1 MDVLDM
7 RGAWGKLDAK
17 IYNLLVGRALTH
29 IFDQMCDRF
38 APTDGLHP
46 GMKLLDV
53 GCGAG
58 HLVTALGRRYPEL
71 ALTGVDLSEEMIL
84 RARECARG
92 LPNVSVSVGDALAL
106 AFPDASFDFVL
117 SIASIKHWPN
127 RVAGMRE
134 IFRVLRP
141 GGRVFVMEIHR
152 NATQQVVMR
161 FVQRWRFAVWP
172 MPHLFAAH
180 FRRFVASQGLT
191 ADELDAF
198 CCKAGFPVVKAETIE
213 DYLSV
218 VCQCSKAAAS

>member
-7 RGAWGKLDAK
+7 RGAWGKIDAK

-29 IFDQMCDRF
+29 IFDQVCDRF
-38 APTDGLHP
+38 TPTDGLHP

-58 HLVTALGRRYPEL
+58 HLVNALGRRYPDL
-71 ALTGVDLSEEMIL
+71 TLTGVDLSPEMIR
-84 RARECARG
+84 RAREATRG

-106 AFPDASFDFVL
+106 DFPDATFDFVL

-127 RVAGMRE
+127 RVSGMRE

-141 GGRVFVMEIHR
+141 GGRVFVMEIDR
-152 NATQQVVMR
+152 NASREVILR
-161 FVQRWRFAVWP
+161 FVTRWRFAVWP
-172 MPHLFAAH
+172 LPHLFATH
-180 FRRFVASQGLT
+180 FKRFVASQGLT

-198 CCKAGFPVVKAETIE
+198 CSKAGFPVVAAETIAN
-213 DYLSV
+213 YLSV
-218 VCQCSKAAAS
+218 VCQCTKAAA